1 MNSYS
6 NQPKYSLIIIFFF
19 IVYSFKIHSQINL
32 FLNGDLESWT
42 SSNSPNT
49 TPDFWNNCSTDGVGV
64 DCVPYSCNA
73 VPLSGSNGA
82 IYARGFN
89 GEGFSQDVPTT
100 FGETYNVEFDFS
112 GVSNCFGGASNSGWD
127 VEVNGIIAY
136 TSPVNSNNVWES
148 TSFSFVAT
156 TTLTTVCFRRIP
168 YAGIGTQGGIDNLK
182 LFQVCSQ
189 TSSEL
194 IVSSCNSYISPGG
207 NVFET
212 TGNYQDTIMNV
223 NGCDSIISISLT
235 VNAESFSSQDQTSLD
250 SYTWPVNGQTYTE
263 SGQYNAVITNLA
275 GCDSTITL
283 NLTLSFTGID
293 DYINTDVL
301 LFPNPCKDFIVI
313 KVPENLINSS
323 FEIIDNSGR
332 IVTKGT
338 ILLNE
343 QKVELA
349 NLLSGVYYFKINN
362 SIGYLSKLIVL

>member
-1 MNSYS
+1 MTSHS
-6 NQPKYSLIIIFFF
+6 NQPKFSLIIILSF
-19 IVYSFKIHSQINL
+19 IVYSSNIQSQVNL

-49 TPDFWNNCSTDGVGV
+49 TPDSWNNCSTDGVGV
-64 DCVPYSCNA
+64 DCVPYSCGA

-100 FGETYNVEFDFS
+100 IGETYNVEFDFS

-127 VEVNGIIAY
+127 VEVNGLIAY
-136 TSPVNSNNVWES
+136 TSPVNSNNVWET

-168 YAGIGTQGGIDNLK
+168 FTGIGTQGGIDNLK

-194 IVSSCNSYISPGG
+194 VVSSCNSYISPSGSLW
-207 NVFET
+207 ET
-212 TGNYQDTIMNV
+212 TGNYQDTILNV
-223 NGCDSIISISLT
+223 NGCDSVISISLT
-235 VNAESFSSQDQTSLD
+235 INTESFSSQDQTSLD
-250 SYTWPVNGQTYTE
+250 SYTWPVNGQTYTQ
-263 SGQYNAVITNLA
+263 SGQYNSVITNIA

-293 DYINTDVL
+293 DNIKTDVL
-301 LFPNPCKDFIVI
+301 LFPNPAKDFIVI
-313 KVPENLINSS
+313 NVPENLSNSI

-332 IVTKGT
+332 IVKKGT
-338 ILLNE
+338 LMLNE
-343 QKVELA
+343 QKIELT
-349 NLLSGVYYFKINN
+349 NLLSGVYYFKVNN
-362 SIGYLSKLIVL
+362 STGYLIRVIVL